1 MRTTALSSH
10 RELLRHVLSAL
21 GVGSAIVA
29 SSGCG
34 GQTVSGGP
42 LPADASS
49 DLASTPDDASGP
61 DAAPPDL
68 VIVPPIILVPRPDV
82 DWDGGK
88 YCQKLVVS
96 REQGTTNI
104 ACPAD
109 AGDAGTVDPR
119 YVRVRAC
126 LPAPPIGQSCA
137 DSYNEA
143 CIYNTYN
150 CGLQSRAQFLLCG
163 PLPGPDDQC
172 CYITA
177 GGCPVGRPFLVAG
190 AARIA
195 PVSDEPSWSS
205 SLRPDTNTLDAA
217 TRGAL
222 ADVWTKDGLAEHA
235 SVASFS
241 RFVLQCLA
249 VGAPADIVEGAQ
261 RACADEVEHARIAFG
276 LASAYAGRPIGPG
289 RLDIAGALDEN
300 LDAVDIAC
308 CVAGE
313 GCIAELVSASIIA
326 AAGDAARDPVV
337 KTVLARVA
345 EQELGH
351 GLLAW
356 RYLAWAFATGDDRL
370 RARVAQ
376 VFDRMHEH
384 VGFGAQ
390 TSLPADA
397 DQMRAHGYVNAEQ
410 RRRIATAV
418 IENVIRPAARALF
431 AGAES
436 ARAASCRRVA

>member
-1 MRTTALSSH
+1 M
-10 RELLRHVLSAL
+10 
-21 GVGSAIVA
+21 VA

-34 GQTVSGGP
+34 GETVGGDP
-42 LPADASS
+42 SLADAAS
-49 DLASTPDDASGP
+49 DLASTPGDAAGP
-61 DAAPPDL
+61 DTAPPDNAPPDL
-68 VIVPPIILVPRPDV
+68 GIAQPPIIIAWPDV
-82 DWDGGK
+82 DWDGGA
-88 YCQKLVVS
+88 YCQKLVIS
-96 REQGTTNI
+96 RERGTPTI

-109 AGDAGTVDPR
+109 AGDAGLDPR

-126 LPAPPIGQSCA
+126 LPAPPTGQSCA
-137 DSYNEA
+137 DIYNEA

-150 CGLQSRAQFLLCG
+150 CGLQVRAQALLCG

-172 CYITA
+172 CYITG
-177 GGCPVGRPFLVAG
+177 GGCPIGRPFMVAG
-190 AARIA
+190 AARLA
-195 PVSDEPSWSS
+195 VAGNDSSWGS
-205 SLRPDTNTLDAA
+205 SLRPDTDALDAA
-217 TRGAL
+217 TRAAL

-235 SVASFS
+235 SIASFA

-261 RACADEVEHARIAFG
+261 RACADETEHARIAFG
-276 LASAYAGRPIGPG
+276 LASAYAGHGIGPG
-289 RLDIAGALDEN
+289 RLDIAGSLDKN
-300 LDAVDIAC
+300 LDAIDVAC
-308 CVAGE
+308 SVASE

-326 AAGDAARDPVV
+326 AASDVARDPVI

-345 EQELGH
+345 EQELAH

-370 RARVAQ
+370 RARVARI
-376 VFDRMHEH
+376 FDRTHEH

-397 DQMRAHGYVNAEQ
+397 DQMRAHGYFGAEQ
-410 RRRIATAV
+410 RRRIATSV

-436 ARAASCRRVA
+436 ARAAVCRSVA